1 MGLTASELESCMT
14 YHDRYGLPLSTA
26 SEVAAKAYVTGL
38 DLQLAAWPG
47 AAEAFDQAIAADPE
61 FALAHAAR
69 ARVHFT
75 YAEGAA
81 AKTRVAAAREAVARR
96 GTEREKSHVE
106 TLALGMS
113 GQPAQSLTSALAHL
127 ETWPRDAMIL
137 GLPLGAFGL
146 YAFSGMADH
155 DQARVDLCLKHA
167 RHYGDDWWFL
177 TYLGWSHTENG
188 AIAEGRRIS
197 ERAFDL
203 KRDNANAAHALAH
216 ALFEDGSVA
225 DAERFIADWLPGY
238 DRSGL
243 LNGHIAWHQALL
255 ALEQDDCARAL
266 AIYADRIAPDVTKAA
281 PLNAVTDCASLLWRV
296 RLADGDV
303 PAELWRTLETE
314 AERHFPNAGV
324 TFADVHLAMIAA
336 ATGNR
341 AALARRLAA
350 LDQRLADGKL
360 AAGAA
365 VPALC
370 RAAGAFGVGDHA
382 GCAALL
388 EPVAAEVVRIGGSH
402 AQREIAEDMHV
413 VALMK
418 SGAADKARALLDA
431 RLHRRPSP
439 RDARWRA
446 GVTA

>member
-1 MGLTASELESCMT
+1 MT
-14 YHDRYGLPLSTA
+14 YQDRYGLPLSTA
-26 SEVAAKAYVTGL
+26 SEVAATSYVTGL

-47 AAEAFDQAIAADPE
+47 AAEAFDRAIAADPD
-61 FALAHAAR
+61 FALAQAAR

-75 YAEGAA
+75 YAEGEA
-81 AKTRVAAAREAVARR
+81 AKMCVAAAREAVVRR

-127 ETWPRDAMIL
+127 ERWPRDALIL

-155 DQARVDLCLKHA
+155 DQARVDLCEKYA
-167 RHYGDDWWFL
+167 RHYGCDWWFL
-177 TYLGWSHTENG
+177 TYLGWSYTENG
-188 AIAEGRRIS
+188 NVAAGRRIT
-197 ERAFDL
+197 EQAFDL
-203 KRDNANAAHALAH
+203 KRENANAVHALTH
-216 ALFEDGSVA
+216 AMFEDGSVA
-225 DAERFIADWLPGY
+225 DAEGLIADWLPSY

-296 RLADGDV
+296 QLAGGDV
-303 PAELWRTLETE
+303 PAALWQALEMDGE
-314 AERHFPNAGV
+314 KHFPNAGV

-341 AALARRLAA
+341 TALEMRLAA
-350 LDQRLADGKL
+350 LDKRLADGKL
-360 AAGAA
+360 AAGAV

-370 RAAGAFGVGDHA
+370 RAAGAFGDGDHA
-382 GCAALL
+382 TCLSLL
-388 EPVAAEVVRIGGSH
+388 EPVTADVVRIGGSH
-402 AQREIAEDMHV
+402 AQREIAEDMQL

-418 SGAADKARALLDA
+418 SGAVGKARALLDA

-446 GVTA
+446 TVVG